1 MGILGRIQRKFK
13 YTARDKIMGRSPN
26 GLNINR
32 FPQTEAQLHWYYLYI
47 CSARQLNSTQLDQG
61 LISYDGMVFQML
73 QRETLN
79 LSGSDFQ

>member
-32 FPQTEAQLHWYYLYI
+32 FLQTEAQLH
-47 CSARQLNSTQLDQG
+47 
-61 LISYDGMVFQML
+61 
-73 QRETLN
+73 
-79 LSGSDFQ
+79 